1 MFGRHLYLCSQNE
14 DQKLAPTQMRDDTDL
29 LIFIGSSAA
38 ALDELDAQ
46 ILDSGEM
53 KKLFIV
59 AP

>member
-1 MFGRHLYLCSQNE
+1 
-14 DQKLAPTQMRDDTDL
+14 MRDDTDL